1 MTFYKRGEHGL
12 SLLFIMLL
20 SLFSHYASAEKYG
33 LGFSFIYQSLHNDNY
48 LLTEK
53 HQPSLYGDL
62 ITPTLN
68 FDRKDEKSHFNA
80 RIQAVVERYNREVFN
95 DEHPRYTLDYK
106 YRGSERLAFELG
118 YGVTKQATRI
128 SELQDSGLID
138 TVPSS
143 AVERE
148 YKAAMAYQLSEK
160 DSLSINAYNQQ
171 KIYDSDLYADL
182 NNRMIQSVY
191 DRRLSE
197 RLNVNG
203 VLLASRY
210 KSNYVGYFPL
220 LPLQV
225 TDRWIC
231 PPDTLLVNNTCVS
244 FEPAQ
249 GYARNES
256 ESYGSVIGF
265 SWQQSKQLSL
275 SGKAGETLTETVQT
289 ISLPKISAIFGPP
302 IEQELVFGGRREQ
315 ITDVKSKTAELSLS
329 YAQERS
335 EVNLSWG
342 KQVQPSSTGSLWN
355 LDNYRVHYLYKV
367 NDKSRITF
375 SLSDN
380 HFTALDEAVLDNS
393 NGDRRL
399 AQGELSYAHQFTL
412 NWSVNINLQFVHQ
425 SVFNQRDIDAES
437 LQGFIS
443 LTYGPPKWTW

>member
-1 MTFYKRGEHGL
+1 MNLSKPGERAT

-20 SLFSHYASAEKYG
+20 GFFSNHCLAEKYG
-33 LGFSFIYQSLHNDNY
+33 VGFSFIYQSIHNDNY
-48 LLTEK
+48 LLAEE

-68 FDRKDEKSHFNA
+68 FERKDEKSQLSA
-80 RIQAVVERYNREVFN
+80 RIQTVIERYNRDVFN
-95 DEHPRYTLDYK
+95 DEHPHYALDYK
-106 YRGSERLAFELG
+106 YRGSEQLTFELG
-118 YGVTKQATRI
+118 YDVTKQSTRI

-143 AVERE
+143 AAESE
-148 YKAAMAYQLSEK
+148 YQASVLYQLSEK
-160 DSLSINAYNQQ
+160 DSVSINTYSQQ

-182 NNRMIQSVY
+182 TSRMIQSVY
-191 DRRLSE
+191 KRRLSE
-197 RLNVNG
+197 KLQING

-210 KSNYVGYFPL
+210 RSDYVGYFPL
-220 LPLQV
+220 LPLRV
-225 TDRWIC
+225 LDRWIC

-249 GYARNES
+249 GDARNES
-256 ESYGSVIGF
+256 DSYGSIIGF
-265 SWQQSKQLSL
+265 SWQQGEQLSL
-275 SGKAGETLTETVQT
+275 SGKAGETLTETIQT
-289 ISLPKISAIFGPP
+289 ISLPKILAVFGSP
-302 IEQELVFGGRREQ
+302 IDQELVFGGRREQ
-315 ITDVKSKTAELSLS
+315 ITDVKSKTAELSLR
-329 YAQERS
+329 YMQERS
-335 EVNLSWG
+335 ELNLSWG

-355 LDNYRVHYLYKV
+355 LDNYRVLYLYKV

-375 SLSDN
+375 SFSDN
-380 HFTALDEAVLDNS
+380 HYKALDAAVLDNS

-425 SVFNQRDIDAES
+425 SVFTQRDIDAES

-443 LTYGPPKWTW
+443 LAYGPPMWTW